1 MTELAALVERLAPT
15 ELSVV
20 VTGPSGSGKEL
31 IARALH
37 HRSHRAE
44 GPLVSE
50 SVAALPEALL
60 VAELFGA
67 RRGAY
72 TGATEDREGL
82 FARADGGTLFLD
94 EIAEMPLQLQAKL
107 LRVLE
112 TGEVR
117 RLGDDR
123 VRTVSVRIVAATHR
137 DLAER
142 VRAGAFRQ
150 DLYYRLDGGEL
161 RLPPLAERLEDIEP
175 LVEHFL
181 ELLRH
186 ETGQAKELARPVLLA
201 LQQRPWPGQVRELR
215 NEVTRLW
222 HMSGAAIDDP
232 SLIRSAAMTSD
243 GPGPSEPASF
253 LLVDAERQAVE
264 RALNASEGRKDQAA
278 RLLGISRS
286 GLYTKLARL
295 GLA

>member
-1 MTELAALVERLAPT
+1 
-15 ELSVV
+15 
-20 VTGPSGSGKEL
+20 
-31 IARALH
+31 
-37 HRSHRAE
+37 
-44 GPLVSE
+44 
-50 SVAALPEALL
+50 
-60 VAELFGA
+60 
-67 RRGAY
+67 
-72 TGATEDREGL
+72 
-82 FARADGGTLFLD
+82 
-94 EIAEMPLQLQAKL
+94 MPLETQAKL

-186 ETGQAKELARPVLLA
+186 ETGQA
-201 LQQRPWPGQVRELR
+201 
-215 NEVTRLW
+215 
-222 HMSGAAIDDP
+222 MSQEPP
-232 SLIRSAAMTSD
+232 S
-243 GPGPSEPASF
+243 
-253 LLVDAERQAVE
+253 
-264 RALNASEGRKDQAA
+264 
-278 RLLGISRS
+278 
-286 GLYTKLARL
+286 
-295 GLA
+295 